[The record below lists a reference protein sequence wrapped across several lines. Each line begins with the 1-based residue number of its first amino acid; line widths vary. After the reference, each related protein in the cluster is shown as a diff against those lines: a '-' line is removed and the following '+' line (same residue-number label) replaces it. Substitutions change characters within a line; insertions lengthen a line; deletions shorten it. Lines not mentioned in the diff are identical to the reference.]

1 VGLKG
6 MSVAVLIA
14 LAWPAQAADDVRC
27 SGVWFHDGNRD
38 RVGHCIYQIR
48 YGRIPAHR
56 SISVVRTGIAHSLA
70 TSRSERAIGTSS
82 TE

>member
-56 SISVVRTGIAHSLA
+56 SILWSA
-70 TSRSERAIGTSS
+70 RALRIPWPRHEASGR
-82 TE
+82 